1 MVILVGGGRR
11 RGGMMNCFRENVLGR
26 CAVVLVVGM
35 GIGVG
40 VGAEGKDEG
49 RGVRLEERFGRLRE
63 KLGKGNGDRAGLV
76 GEAVVVKM
84 LRGGLPGKMWK
95 AKLGE
100 TEFRLTIED
109 GLELKPEAA
118 LAVLEKLPP
127 VYRRALVIVSEGKK
141 DGAAY
146 YKDLD
151 GAAAHGSQ
159 DYLNMIAKADVSV
172 VAHEAGHILEQRA
185 TAADPE
191 VLARW
196 KEAIAADKVS
206 VSRYGDQVAHE
217 DLAEFA
223 RVYALCLAGGKEAL
237 EELRTASPRRFE
249 QWEAILKPAKKE

>member
-1 MVILVGGGRR
+1 
-11 RGGMMNCFRENVLGR
+11 
-26 CAVVLVVGM
+26 VVLVVVL

-40 VGAEGKDEG
+40 VGAEGKGDG
-49 RGVRLEERFGRLRE
+49 GGVRLEERFGRLRE
-63 KLGKGNGDRAGLV
+63 KLGKGDGDRAGLV
-76 GEAVVVKM
+76 GDAVVVKM
-84 LRGGLPGKMWK
+84 MRGGVAGRMWK
-95 AKLGE
+95 AKLGG

-127 VYRRALVIVSEGKK
+127 LYRRALVIVSEGKK

-185 TAADPE
+185 TAT
-191 VLARW
+191 R
-196 KEAIAADKVS
+196 
-206 VSRYGDQVAHE
+206 R
-217 DLAEFA
+217 
-223 RVYALCLAGGKEAL
+223 L
-237 EELRTASPRRFE
+237 ESPTAWTPTDRKAMRPG
-249 QWEAILKPAKKE
+249 IH

>member
-1 MVILVGGGRR
+1 
-11 RGGMMNCFRENVLGR
+11 
-26 CAVVLVVGM
+26 
-35 GIGVG
+35 
-40 VGAEGKDEG
+40 
-49 RGVRLEERFGRLRE
+49 
-63 KLGKGNGDRAGLV
+63 
-76 GEAVVVKM
+76 
-84 LRGGLPGKMWK
+84 MWK

-109 GLELKPEAA
+109 GLELKPEEA

-127 VYRRALVIVSEGKK
+127 AYRRALVIVSEGKK

-185 TAADPE
+185 TTTDPE

-223 RVYALCLAGGKEAL
+223 RVYALCLAGGNEAL
-237 EELRTASPRRFE
+237 EELRAASPRRFG
-249 QWEAILKPAKKE
+249 QWEAILKPAKKD